1 MNPARAVAFTILGA
15 AAFVAVAHQLSPNT
29 SATRQQS
36 AAKTEGRCTPAYHA
50 EAKAKIEQAF
60 SAGLLADNDTPGGL
74 SVTVREALWQQ
85 SDFAWKRNLAEALDC
100 ALAGPGKTVADMN
113 FRSSRTNRVVGRWHW
128 GRLTVEE

>member
-1 MNPARAVAFTILGA
+1 MDPGRAVAFAILGA
-15 AAFVAVAHQLSPNT
+15 LGLLFVGRQFAPPDPAPKQQVAAEVDD
-29 SATRQQS
+29 
-36 AAKTEGRCTPAYHA
+36 RCTPAFQA

-60 SAGLLADNDTPGGL
+60 SAGLLANNDTPGGL
-74 SVTVREALWQQ
+74 SVTVREALWRQ

-100 ALAGPGKTVADMN
+100 ALAGPGKSVSDME